1 MITGDNKLSF
11 KSGMR
16 TLAHTV
22 TSQAFHSFSTISSTS
37 PVHYFEVRVLKM
49 QDKEANK
56 FGIGLSKKDFPYL
69 RVVGGKESVG
79 VRGDGKIFVND
90 IEEKNVLL
98 GLLGG
103 AIPGDKSIVNSV
115 VGVGYEVRSAK
126 VFFTLNGHEVFSVA
140 SKTFDSSEVYPTF
153 SMGSLDDKIHVN
165 FGQTQFLFNIKAKIN
180 VSNSIC
186 SMLTKLGTGVLQE
199 NFHRDL

>member
-1 MITGDNKLSF
+1 
-11 KSGMR
+11 
-16 TLAHTV
+16 
-22 TSQAFHSFSTISSTS
+22 
-37 PVHYFEVRVLKM
+37 M

-69 RVVGGKESVG
+69 RVVGGKESIG

-98 GLLGG
+98 GSLGG
-103 AIPGDKSIVNSV
+103 SIPGDKSIVNSV
-115 VGVGYEVRSAK
+115 VGVGFEVRSSK

-140 SKTFDSSEVYPTF
+140 PKTFDTSEVFPTF
-153 SMGSLDDKIHVN
+153 SMGSLEDKIHVN

-180 VSNSIC
+180 VSNFHY
-186 SMLTKLGTGVLQE
+186 SMLTKHGAGVLQDDFYR
-199 NFHRDL
+199 NLPVTITHAFPKWN